1 MNERWI
7 QADKIVSTWDDIR
20 WDADFSAHPLLDP
33 RFLDRSSR
41 LRRFLQLTHE
51 RIDADQAA
59 YHREA
64 ARMVRPL
71 RDAPGEI
78 PPCDDDVFLV
88 SEFLSEADVY
98 LGSTIDL
105 LPESAVQAVQPL
117 PEISACN
124 DLRELIAIACT
135 GIEQGD
141 RRARFEALRKIHLA
155 SLLLSID
162 HSRHIQDGPL
172 HLTYFQ
178 DMLDRALWRYKTQA
192 YPLNIGFHIDAD
204 GEAIRY
210 TTKPLPEDQVWHF
223 DSAFLE
229 RHDPVRPISLDI
241 LYHSCRF
248 KRSVDRVSYEVVDG
262 LHRVIEHVRWQD
274 MKQHRSGSILSK
286 MLRKGINNP
295 DEIGDILGAM
305 FIVHDEDALDDL
317 ITMLDR
323 GIGNPFGWRNITD
336 TLGPEPVGAPLNVH
350 SGKGFRVFKGDMDVL
365 VPGRFPGQAPYRFTV
380 EIQIHTLE
388 SFLRTV
394 CGAHHANHLAMKL
407 RQFLV
412 GLVPVLFPAGIYGK
426 DWLQPG

>member
-1 MNERWI
+1 MNEQWI
-7 QADKIVSTWDDIR
+7 RADRIVSTWDDIR

-33 RFLDRSSR
+33 LFLDRPSR
-41 LRRFLQLTHE
+41 MRRFLQMTHD
-51 RIDADQAA
+51 RIHADDEA
-59 YHREA
+59 YFSEA

-71 RDAPGEI
+71 RNAPGDI
-78 PPCDDDVFLV
+78 PPCEDDVYLV

-98 LGSTIDL
+98 LGSAIDL
-105 LPESAVQAVQPL
+105 LPAAAGQAVQPL
-117 PEISACN
+117 PAVTGCN
-124 DLRELIAIACT
+124 DLRKLLGLACA
-135 GIEQGD
+135 GGSDGD
-141 RRARFEALRKIHLA
+141 RRLRFEALRKIHLA
-155 SLLLSID
+155 VLLLSID

-178 DMLDRALWRYKTQA
+178 DLLDRALWRYKTQA

-204 GEAIRY
+204 GETIRY
-210 TTKPLPEDQVWHF
+210 TTKPRDEDQIWHF

-229 RHDPVRPISLDI
+229 AHDPARPITLDI

-262 LHRVIEHVRWQD
+262 RHRVIETVRWHD
-274 MKQHRSGSILSK
+274 MKQHRSGSLLSK

-317 ITMLDR
+317 ITLLDR

-336 TLGPEPVGAPLNVH
+336 TLGPGLVGTPLNIH

-394 CGAHHANHLAMKL
+394 CGAHHANHLALKL

-412 GLVPVLFPAGIYGK
+412 SLVPVLFPAGIYGK
-426 DWLQPG
+426 TWLQRA